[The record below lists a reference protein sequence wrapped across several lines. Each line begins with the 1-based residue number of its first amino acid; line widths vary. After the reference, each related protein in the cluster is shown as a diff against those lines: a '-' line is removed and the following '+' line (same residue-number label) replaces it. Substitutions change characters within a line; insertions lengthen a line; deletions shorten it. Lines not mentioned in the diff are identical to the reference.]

1 MYIPNPQTQARLDEL
16 LGKLQEYSSNFVGYP
31 CNQNFDYARLLP
43 FLRYVINN
51 VGDPFND
58 SYFRSNTHEIEREV
72 IAKFA
77 ELMKLPQSEAWG
89 YVTNGG
95 TEGNMH
101 GLFLARELFPDGI
114 VYFSSETHYS
124 VVKITRVLNMR
135 NIMIK
140 SQENGEIDY
149 DTLYE
154 ALQIYKDIPAIF
166 MANIGTTMKGAVDN
180 VHKVKSIFNEL
191 GIEQHYIHADEAL
204 SGMILPF
211 VDNPQ
216 PYGFNDGIDS
226 VAISG
231 HKLIGSPVPCGVIL
245 TKRQYVAKI
254 ARAIE
259 YVGIM
264 DTTLPGSR
272 NALTPIILWYAF
284 ERYGIEGYKLM
295 VKEMLDTAEYAVQ
308 CFHEQGIPAWRN
320 ENSVTVVIPRP
331 SDEVLHKWQLAPQA
345 NIAHIITMQHVT
357 REMIDE
363 IVSDCVNGISETQLK
378 EIHK

>member
-166 MANIGTTMKGAVDN
+166 MANIGTTMKGAIDN

-216 PYGFNDGIDS
+216 PHGFNDGIDS

-363 IVSDCVNGISETQLK
+363 IVSDCVNGISETQGNT
-378 EIHK
+378 

>member
-166 MANIGTTMKGAVDN
+166 MANIGTTMKGAIDN

-295 VKEMLDTAEYAVQ
+295 VKEMLDMAEYAVQ

-363 IVSDCVNGISETQLK
+363 IVSDCVNGITETQLK
-378 EIHK
+378 EIQK